1 MGLLKRILGICRT
14 SPPKDQECW
23 RYSQGKLEIDLGK
36 ARELA
41 DRDGAIRLEGKGL
54 RTRILVFHGNDGKY
68 HALTNKCTHIG
79 GRRVDPVAGSQ
90 ALQCCSVMGSTYS
103 YDGQVV
109 SGPARKPL
117 TAFGVESRN
126 GKLIVSVA

>member
-1 MGLLKRILGICRT
+1 MGLLQKILGICRT
-14 SPPKDQECW
+14 SPPKDPDCW
-23 RYSQGKLEIDLGK
+23 TYAQGTVEIDLNR

-41 DRDGAIRLEGKGL
+41 DPDGALRLEGKGL
-54 RTRILVFHGNDGKY
+54 PTRILVFNGEDGKY

-79 GRRVDPVAGSQ
+79 GRRIDPVPGSQ
-90 ALQCCSVMGSTYS
+90 SLQCCSVMGSTYS

-117 TAFGVESRN
+117 TAFGVESKD
-126 GKLIVSVA
+126 GKLIVSVT